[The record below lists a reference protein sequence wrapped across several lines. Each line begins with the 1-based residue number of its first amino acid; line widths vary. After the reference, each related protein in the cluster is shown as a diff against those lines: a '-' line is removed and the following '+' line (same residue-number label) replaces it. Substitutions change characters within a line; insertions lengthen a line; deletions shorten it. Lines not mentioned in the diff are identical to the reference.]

1 MHEGAEITVSEFSC
15 SGNHWGPLAAFK
27 LLCIWWLFFYQ
38 LVICDN
44 TNKSQD
50 FITVHHS
57 HTISHEAPSNPPDLW
72 LTLTSIWG
80 KGPREFSA
88 TLMGGITQ
96 SLFCLRR
103 PLELL
108 LPEPENKMTGGGA
121 GKGSFSSRLTE
132 TLSSSFVTFKT
143 TQGFI

>member
-1 MHEGAEITVSEFSC
+1 MHEGAEITVSELSC
-15 SGNHWGPLAAFK
+15 SGAEGGPPGGPRCVSAPLNITAAGLTPANHQTDPSSLSPPPRSPTTA
-27 LLCIWWLFFYQ
+27 
-38 LVICDN
+38 
-44 TNKSQD
+44 
-50 FITVHHS
+50 
-57 HTISHEAPSNPPDLW
+57 HEAPPPPDLS
-72 LTLTSIWG
+72 LTLTSICG

-108 LPEPENKMTGGGA
+108 LPEPEKRMTGGGA
-121 GKGSFSSRLTE
+121 GNGSFGSRLAQ

-143 TQGFI
+143 TGGFI